1 MMNSD
6 SATLR
11 VGVIGAGRIG
21 SLRAEALAHRVP
33 RASLV
38 AISDADQAAARR
50 VANRLGG
57 AAVHGDYR
65 ELLTDSNVDAVFVCT
80 PTSTHAEIMVQA
92 AAAGKHLF
100 VEKPIAL
107 DMAQVDRA
115 LDAVEQSGVAL
126 QIGLNRRFDP
136 TFARVRQ
143 AIADGTI
150 GDVHLLHII
159 SRDPAPPPIAYVL
172 TSGGLFADMMI
183 HDLDM
188 ARFLVGSEVT
198 SIYAR
203 GAVRISP
210 EIGAAGDID
219 TATVMLTF
227 ANGALG
233 TIENSR
239 QAVYGY
245 DQRVEVLGS
254 RGGISTAN
262 VHPNQVTISTATS
275 IQRDPPLNF
284 FMERYAESYVFE
296 IQAFV
301 DAVIAGHRP
310 SPSGADGRMALQLAL
325 AARKS
330 CETGLAIDPRS

>member
-1 MMNSD
+1 MMTDRN
-6 SATLR
+6 ATLR

-21 SLRAEALAHRVP
+21 ALRAGALAHRVP
-33 RASLV
+33 QAELV

-50 VANRLGG
+50 VASELGT
-57 AAVHGDYR
+57 ATVPGDYR
-65 ELLTDSNVDAVFVCT
+65 ELLGDPSIDAVFICT
-80 PTSTHAEIMVQA
+80 PTSTHADIMVQA
-92 AAAGKHLF
+92 ALAGKHLF

-143 AIADGTI
+143 AIVDGTV

-159 SRDPAPPPIAYVL
+159 SRDPAPPPISYVR

-198 SIYAR
+198 SVYAR
-203 GAVRISP
+203 GAVRIST
-210 EIGAAGDID
+210 EIGAAGDVD

-262 VHPNQVTISTATS
+262 VHPNQVTISTAAS
-275 IQRDPPLNF
+275 IQRDLPLNF
-284 FMERYAESYVFE
+284 FMERYAESYVLE

-301 DAVIAGHRP
+301 DALLAGHRP
-310 SPSGADGRMALQLAL
+310 SPTGADGRIALRLAL
-325 AARKS
+325 AARRS
-330 CETGLAIDPRS
+330 HDTGLAIDPGS

>member
-1 MMNSD
+1 MMASD
-6 SATLR
+6 GASLR

-21 SLRAEALAHRVP
+21 ALRAETLAHRVP
-33 RASLV
+33 RAELV

-50 VANRLGG
+50 LASKLGPIT
-57 AAVHGDYR
+57 VVGDYR
-65 ELLTDSNVDAVFVCT
+65 ELLIDSAIDAVFICT
-80 PTSTHAEIMVQA
+80 PTSTHADIMVQA
-92 AAAGKHLF
+92 AAEGKHLF

-115 LDAVEQSGVAL
+115 LDAVEQAGVAL

-159 SRDPAPPPIAYVL
+159 SRDPAPPPVSYVL
-172 TSGGLFADMMI
+172 TSGGLFSDMMI

-203 GAVRISP
+203 GAVRVSP

-262 VHPNQVTISTATS
+262 VHPNQVTISSAAS
-275 IQRDPPLNF
+275 IQRDLPLNF
-284 FMERYAESYVFE
+284 FMERYAESYVLE

-301 DAVIAGHRP
+301 NAVIAGHQP
-310 SPSGADGRMALQLAL
+310 SPTGADGRIALQLAL
-325 AARKS
+325 AARES
-330 CETGLAIDPRS
+330 YDTGLAIALEP

>member
-1 MMNSD
+1 MR
-6 SATLR
+6 SAIGHVDR
-11 VGVIGAGRIG
+11 QIGVIPPTSRDKEERQR
-21 SLRAEALAHRVP
+21 LRRAFEAHH
-33 RASLV
+33 
-38 AISDADQAAARR
+38 QAAARR
-50 VANRLGG
+50 VANALGP
-57 AAVHGDYR
+57 VTVVGDYR
-65 ELLTDSNVDAVFVCT
+65 ELLGDPAVDAVFICT
-80 PTSTHAEIMVQA
+80 PTSTHADIMVQA

-107 DMAQVDRA
+107 NMAQVDRA
-115 LDAVEQSGVAL
+115 LDAVEQAGVAL

-136 TFARVRQ
+136 TFARVRE

-159 SRDPAPPPIAYVL
+159 SRDPAPPPISYVL

-219 TATVMLTF
+219 TATVTLTF

-254 RGGISTAN
+254 RGGVSTAN
-262 VHPNQVTISTATS
+262 VYPNQVTISSAAS
-275 IQRDPPLNF
+275 IQRDLPLNF
-284 FMERYAESYVFE
+284 FIERYAESYVLE

-301 DAVIAGHRP
+301 GAVIAGHRP
-310 SPSGADGRMALQLAL
+310 SPTGADGRMALQLAL
-325 AARKS
+325 AARQS
-330 CETGLAIDPRS
+330 YETGLAIDL

>member
-1 MMNSD
+1 MTSD
-6 SATLR
+6 STTLR

-21 SLRAEALAHRVP
+21 ALRAEAIAHRVP
-33 RASLV
+33 QAELV

-80 PTSTHAEIMVQA
+80 PTSTHADIMVQA

-115 LDAVEQSGVAL
+115 LDAVEQAGVAL

-143 AIADGTI
+143 AITDGTI

-159 SRDPAPPPIAYVL
+159 SRDPAPPPISYVL

-198 SIYAR
+198 SVYAR
-203 GAVRISP
+203 GAVRVSP

-254 RGGISTAN
+254 LGGISTAN
-262 VHPNQVTISTATS
+262 VHPNQVTISSAAS
-275 IQRDPPLNF
+275 IQRDLPLNF
-284 FMERYAESYVFE
+284 FMERYAESYVLE

-301 DAVIAGHRP
+301 DAVVAGHRP
-310 SPSGADGRMALQLAL
+310 SPTGADGRMALQLAL
-325 AARKS
+325 AARQS
-330 CETGLAIDPRS
+330 YETGLAIDPGS